1 MTDAAHRAALDHV
14 LRLVAAAECGESL
27 VLRGSM
33 AMLAWIGDGARPPR
47 DLDWIVRASQATPI
61 DDLDPYPYVSQLDAA
76 RMWPEVAHGA
86 GRSKIWT
93 KCATG

>member
-1 MTDAAHRAALDHV
+1 MTDAALDHV

-47 DLDWIVRASQATPI
+47 DLDWTVRASRRRRSTTSTRTRMSTSWTRRGCGPRWPTGRTVE
-61 DDLDPYPYVSQLDAA
+61 DLDV
-76 RMWPEVAHGA
+76 
-86 GRSKIWT
+86 
-93 KCATG
+93 